1 MKRLVLILLTVLLM
15 FTSCSGVSSAEK
27 KLIEQFTT
35 AMKSYN
41 KQAMSELLTEFPDKT
56 PYVYIDDI
64 FNDQKYVDLYRK
76 LYTNISYEI
85 KSSKNDSITIEMT
98 MPNIQKLYT
107 DSAAFVMNLALSD
120 TELISKLDEN
130 EENGVILIQEIM
142 LTYADQK
149 DAVEMMTVEF
159 TLKTVQDGG
168 KLRIVCDDAL
178 RAMLTG
184 NFFLSKNSTLSD

>member
-159 TLKTVQDGG
+159 TLKTVRDGG

-184 NFFLSKNSTLSD
+184 NFFLSKNSTLAD

>member
-1 MKRLVLILLTVLLM
+1 MKRFILILVSVVLML
-15 FTSCSGVSSAEK
+15 TSCSGVTSSEER
-27 KLIEQFTT
+27 LVEQFTT
-35 AMKSYN
+35 AMKTYN
-41 KQAMSELLTEFPDKT
+41 KQAMTELLTDFPDKT

-85 KSSKNDSITIEMT
+85 KSSENDSITIEMT

-120 TELISKLDEN
+120 TELINKLDEN

-142 LTYADQK
+142 LAYADQK
-149 DAVEMMTVEF
+149 DAVETMTAEF
-159 TLKTVQDGG
+159 TLKTVEEEG
-168 KLRIVCDDAL
+168 KLLIVCDDAL

-184 NFFLSKNSTLSD
+184 NFFLAKNSTLFD